1 MCLLQVDSRIGAQL
15 LESII
20 FIIDSVLPLIRKL
33 PFSVTEDLE
42 QDLKHMIVRH
52 SFLTVV
58 HACVRYPLLL
68 SNPHSWLYRS
78 FLAFTYVHFYLDD
91 HVSTWNMQS
100 RNTTHLFFK
109 DTTFY
114 LISATLQIRRCLC
127 SVSKLSGKGVS
138 VVEHLLQFFLKRLEA
153 HGSDNNQVSFP

>member
-1 MCLLQVDSRIGAQL
+1 MLQVDSRIGAQL

-58 HACVRYPLLL
+58 HACVRYTLLL
-68 SNPHSWLYRS
+68 NNRHSWLYRWFFGVCIRS
-78 FLAFTYVHFYLDD
+78 FLFGRSHIYMEHAVKKHHSPVFL
-91 HVSTWNMQS
+91 
-100 RNTTHLFFK
+100 L
-109 DTTFY
+109 Y
-114 LISATLQIRRCLC
+114 LISTTLQIRRCLC
-127 SVSKLSGKGVS
+127 SVSKLSGKGVN
-138 VVEHLLQFFLKRLEA
+138 VVEHLLQFFLKRLETQ
-153 HGSDNNQVSFP
+153 GSDNNQVSFI

>member
-1 MCLLQVDSRIGAQL
+1 MVVILRNYHMCERCVRNSISSFLNVANLQFGMCFLQVDSRIGAQL

-20 FIIDSVLPLIRKL
+20 FIIDSVLPMIRKL

-68 SNPHSWLYRS
+68 NNPHSWLYRS
-78 FLAFTYVHFYLDD
+78 FLASHTFIFIWTITYVHGTCRQETPFIC
-91 HVSTWNMQS
+91 
-100 RNTTHLFFK
+100 F
-109 DTTFY
+109 
-114 LISATLQIRRCLC
+114 
-127 SVSKLSGKGVS
+127 
-138 VVEHLLQFFLKRLEA
+138 
-153 HGSDNNQVSFP
+153 